1 MKQIELFSSK
11 IQFSAFI
18 GIILMILAANLT
30 YHYYDFKNF
39 KAEPTRILNAKILQ
53 AYEKI
58 NKKGK
63 IYKVIKLK
71 TNDFEF
77 YTTSR
82 KDANLSV
89 NQNVEIGVFTKN
101 VKFKDYLGKR
111 FYMPN
116 FKILPSFDASKK
128 AGIFTNFKEKM
139 INFIVS
145 QHENEKMR
153 EFYST
158 LYFATDMSKELR
170 ANVTNWGIAHIVSI
184 SGFHIGIIFSFIFI
198 TLLPIYRFFQNR
210 YFPYRSAKID
220 ITNMIMIFLLIY
232 LFVLDFTPSF
242 LRSLAMCAVGYF
254 FVLRNLKIINF
265 MTLFL
270 AIFLLVAVFPSLA
283 FSLGF
288 YFSSL
293 GVLFIFI
300 FLHHFWKNFGVIT
313 ATVLLN
319 IYVFLCMNVPVYY
332 FFPII
337 TVQQISVIPLGYVFI
352 IFYPLSVILHLLGFG
367 EILDEAMLN
376 FLNFALPNYQTDIPF
391 LIFLTTNICAI
402 LGIHYRFFAVLCA
415 IFGILPIFFI

>member
-11 IQFSAFI
+11 VQFSAFI

-53 AYEKI
+53 AYEKT

-71 TNDFEF
+71 TNSFEF

-101 VKFKDYLGKR
+101 VKFKDYISKR

-116 FKILPSFDASKK
+116 FKISPSLDASKK

-254 FVLRNLKIINF
+254 FVLRNLKIVNF

-270 AIFLLVAVFPSLA
+270 AIFLLVAIFPSLA

-337 TVQQISVIPLGYVFI
+337 TAQQISVIPLGYVFI
-352 IFYPLSVILHLLGFG
+352 VFIL
-367 EILDEAMLN
+367 
-376 FLNFALPNYQTDIPF
+376 
-391 LIFLTTNICAI
+391 
-402 LGIHYRFFAVLCA
+402 
-415 IFGILPIFFI
+415 

>member
-53 AYEKI
+53 VYEKI

-71 TNDFEF
+71 TNSFEF

-82 KDANLSV
+82 KYVNLHTD
-89 NQNVEIGVFTKN
+89 QNVEIGVFTKN
-101 VKFKDYLGKR
+101 VKFKDYLSKR

-116 FKILPSFDASKK
+116 FKISPSLNASKK

-254 FVLRNLKIINF
+254 FVLRNLKIVNF

-270 AIFLLVAVFPSLA
+270 AIFLLVAIFPSLA

-337 TVQQISVIPLGYVFI
+337 TAQQISVIPLGYVFI
-352 IFYPLSVILHLLGFG
+352 VFYPLSVILHLLGFG
-367 EILDEAMLN
+367 GILDEAMLN

-391 LIFLTTNICAI
+391 LIFLTANICAI
-402 LGIHYRFFAVLCA
+402 LGVRYRFFAILCV

>member
-1 MKQIELFSSK
+1 MRQIELFSSK
-11 IQFSAFI
+11 VQFSVFI

-53 AYEKI
+53 AYEKT

-71 TNDFEF
+71 TNSFEF

-82 KDANLSV
+82 KYVNLRAD
-89 NQNVEIGVFTKN
+89 QNVEIGVFTKN
-101 VKFKDYLGKR
+101 VKFKDYLSKR

-116 FKILPSFDASKK
+116 FKISPSLNASKK

-254 FVLRNLKIINF
+254 FC
-265 MTLFL
+265 
-270 AIFLLVAVFPSLA
+270 S
-283 FSLGF
+283 
-288 YFSSL
+288 
-293 GVLFIFI
+293 
-300 FLHHFWKNFGVIT
+300 
-313 ATVLLN
+313 
-319 IYVFLCMNVPVYY
+319 
-332 FFPII
+332 
-337 TVQQISVIPLGYVFI
+337 
-352 IFYPLSVILHLLGFG
+352 
-367 EILDEAMLN
+367 
-376 FLNFALPNYQTDIPF
+376 
-391 LIFLTTNICAI
+391 
-402 LGIHYRFFAVLCA
+402 
-415 IFGILPIFFI
+415 